1 MKFRTIVADPPW
13 QFDIW
18 SDHGVATSRNGE
30 ARKEVRSGSRFP
42 TGRYKPDASARLPAS
57 HYTVQDTNWIKS
69 LPVGDLA
76 ADNCVLFLWAVW
88 PMMPEAL
95 ETIKAWG
102 FTYKTLGFDWVKV
115 YRNGSPRMSLG
126 YWTRANTEPCLLATR
141 GKPKRMDK
149 GVSQV
154 IVSGTG
160 EHSEKP
166 EEMYDR
172 IERLVEGPYL
182 ELFHRPRN
190 GLFPPRENWRF
201 LGNEVTGND
210 IRDDLLA
217 LAQEVLPLSNP

>member
-1 MKFRTIVADPPW
+1 MKFRTILADPPW
-13 QFDIW
+13 HFEVWAEHIKDTAVNP
-18 SDHGVATSRNGE
+18 G
-30 ARKEVRSGSRFP
+30 ARCSTNKKLNE
-42 TGRYKPDASARLPAS
+42 RLAAS
-57 HYTVQDTNWIKS
+57 HYAVQKSDWIQT
-69 LPVGDLA
+69 LPVAGICDT
-76 ADNCVLFLWAVW
+76 DCVLFLWSVW

-115 YRNGSPRMSLG
+115 NADGSPRINLG
-126 YWTRANTEPCLLATR
+126 YWTRANSEPCLLATR

-154 IVSGTG
+154 IVSGLG

-166 EEMYDR
+166 EEQYTR

-190 GLFPPRENWRF
+190 GLFPPREGWTF
-201 LGNEVTGND
+201 LGNEVDGKD
-210 IRDDLLA
+210 MRDALLE
-217 LAQEVLPLSNP
+217 LAR